1 VTSDALGQRAANR
14 ALLARQHLL
23 RRWEGEP
30 RSVVRHLLGLQAQ
43 APAPPYFALWSRL
56 ARFTPD
62 DLSRLILDRSVVRTA
77 LMRGTV
83 YLVDA
88 GDSLS
93 LRPLLRPVLE
103 RALRNAT
110 YAPRLDG
117 IDLPA
122 VAAAGRALLEERPQT
137 TAEAGAALAG
147 RWPDRDPA
155 ALAFALRA
163 LLPLVQTPPRG
174 VWGAGGA
181 PVCTT
186 LEAWLGRPLDPQP
199 SIEDIVLRYLAGY
212 GPASVADAQAWSGL
226 TRLRPV
232 FDGLRPRL
240 CVFRDERGREL
251 FDLPDAPR
259 PDPDTPAPVRFVA
272 PFDDLLLS
280 HADRTRVISDEHRRA
295 VFTQNGIVQATILVD
310 GVVGGLWRTT
320 RRRDLATLTVTPFQP
335 LSTQDV
341 EALTAEGLRLLDFAE
356 PDAARHDV
364 VFTAE

>member
-1 VTSDALGQRAANR
+1 MTSDVLSQRAINR

-23 RRWEGEP
+23 RRWDSEP
-30 RSVVRHLLGLQAQ
+30 LAVVRQLVGLQAQ
-43 APAPPYFALWSRL
+43 APTPPYFALWSRL
-56 ARFTPD
+56 ARFDPD
-62 DLSRLILDRSVVRTA
+62 DLSRLILDRVVVRIA

-88 GDSLS
+88 GDSLT
-93 LRPLLRPVLE
+93 LRPLLRSTME
-103 RALRNAT
+103 RALRNTT

-122 VAAAGRALLEERPQT
+122 LATAGRALLEDKPRT
-137 TAEAGAALAG
+137 TADAGTLLAR

-174 VWGAGGA
+174 IWGAGGS

-186 LEAWLGRPLDPQP
+186 VEAWLGRPLDPAP
-199 SIEDIVLRYLAGY
+199 SIEDVVLRYLAGF
-212 GPASVADAQAWSGL
+212 GPASVADAQAWAGM

-232 FDGLRPRL
+232 FERLRPRL
-240 CVFRDERGREL
+240 RTFRDERGREL

-259 PDPDTPAPVRFVA
+259 PDPETPAPVRFVA

-280 HADRTRVISDEHRRA
+280 HADRTRVISDEHRRV

-310 GVVGGLWRTT
+310 GMVRGLWRTA
-320 RRRDLATLTVTPFQP
+320 RQRDAATLTVTPFRA
-335 LSTQDV
+335 LSTTDI
-341 EALTAEGLRLLDFAE
+341 EALTAEGLRLLRFAE

-364 VFTAE
+364 VFTGQ